1 MMIMKWV
8 FCSSFDVRSRSFNN
22 AKLWSSPTVFG
33 NRAYFR
39 PSTNPAT
46 LVIDNIQQS
55 DEGIYRCR
63 VDFKNSPTRNSKVNF
78 TVIGEWFPVCKPFW
92 VVGYCLCCDCLVN
105 ERKRNVQ
112 TPEIKYTCPEGK
124 SGFIWYLLI
133 NNRPLEMKSRRLNKQ
148 RSKNPIWKTT
158 TVDTIKRFCSY
169 TRFP

>member
-1 MMIMKWV
+1 M
-8 FCSSFDVRSRSFNN
+8 FNSCSLGNVLNANSGCARFDVRSRTFNN

-78 TVIGEWFPVCKPFW
+78 TVIAKWIAGKLLTLIDPKDSL
-92 VVGYCLCCDCLVN
+92 GN
-105 ERKRNVQ
+105 E
-112 TPEIKYTCPEGK
+112 
-124 SGFIWYLLI
+124 L
-133 NNRPLEMKSRRLNKQ
+133 Q
-148 RSKNPIWKTT
+148 RSIDGYLMDKNLQ
-158 TVDTIKRFCSY
+158 
-169 TRFP
+169 

>member
-1 MMIMKWV
+1 MDVDLNSSKGSIKSPS
-8 FCSSFDVRSRSFNN
+8 FLQHTNFRRLSEGIFSFDVRSRTFNN

-78 TVIGEWFPVCKPFW
+78 TVIGE
-92 VVGYCLCCDCLVN
+92 
-105 ERKRNVQ
+105 
-112 TPEIKYTCPEGK
+112 
-124 SGFIWYLLI
+124 
-133 NNRPLEMKSRRLNKQ
+133 
-148 RSKNPIWKTT
+148 
-158 TVDTIKRFCSY
+158 
-169 TRFP
+169 